1 MRLPLTTALRTLA
14 LFTPPL
20 RTSLL
25 GRHASGVRLM
35 SGFNGPRQQKITQQL
50 SDTFDP
56 TYLEVINTSHGRV
69 EDESHFKVVVVSE
82 VFEGKR
88 LVGRHQAVNRAVMEE
103 DGTLG
108 FRTHRF
114 TTHCAC
120 F

>member
-1 MRLPLTTALRTLA
+1 MY
-14 LFTPPL
+14 
-20 RTSLL
+20 
-25 GRHASGVRLM
+25 
-35 SGFNGPRQQKITQQL
+35 
-50 SDTFDP
+50 D

-108 FRTHRF
+108 FRTHAVARVLASDP
-114 TTHCAC
+114 TDSRPDACRCCARC
-120 F
+120 AGRLA